1 MDIFIGYLTGCVR
14 YKPPVNSAPK
24 GNSKFEN
31 LLVKV
36 FSLKTKK
43 QNQLLPGTIE
53 KIKFLLSKKI
63 VNVSLR

>member
-36 FSLKTKK
+36 FSLKTKNK
-43 QNQLLPGTIE
+43 INYFQLL
-53 KIKFLLSKKI
+53 
-63 VNVSLR
+63 

>member
-36 FSLKTKK
+36 FSLKTK
-43 QNQLLPGTIE
+43 N
-53 KIKFLLSKKI
+53 KIKYLQQKKKNQIFTFEENSLCFL
-63 VNVSLR
+63 